1 MGKLKLF
8 VTRYITKIADF
19 FSKILGRLLR
29 IRNGSSV
36 NQSQKKDIIS
46 NFRFAYLLRNIKIK
60 YRLIFSFV
68 VVLAA
73 ALLVTAFFSY
83 RDSSK
88 TLEDTTKAYSIV
100 SMKQTGLVLRN
111 QITTWEQTINDLGVS
126 NELQTTLELDEASD
140 VMIEMQKTRQL
151 SDIVTL
157 RFALKSDI
165 DHFAILY
172 SNGFEKKSEYFSRK
186 IDYDN
191 KVIVENEDNT
201 LKWGLINVKIDNK
214 EQKAL
219 TLYRNVNSIN
229 SGITLA
235 KMVMIPKE
243 NYLAEFFKTMN
254 IGSSQDGN
262 PFPIFILDEN
272 GLVLASRDT
281 DGIFKL
287 YSSTNESKELANKI
301 IGDYATTKAD
311 TNNIDINI
319 DGERSLV
326 TYSIINSN
334 KWSIVSVVPYSH
346 IQKSADA
353 LRTKIINIGVVCII
367 IALLLCI
374 IIALSVSRP
383 LNRLVEAMKK
393 ARNGDLTSAIEADG
407 KDELTEVSRNFN
419 DMLTNIRVLIS
430 NVRDT
435 SKHILQASN
444 EVEMASLNT
453 QSNSETVAVTIEQIS
468 QGALSQATEIQESVN
483 NMETL
488 STGIETVRGDVSH
501 VTSIANNI
509 NGLKESVNSTVSEL
523 INKTKK
529 VSVTTGAISSNIS
542 ELGLNIKE
550 IQKILTIMNNIS
562 EQTNLLA
569 LNAAIEAAR
578 AGEAGRGFS
587 VVANEV
593 KKLAQQS
600 KEFTASIASIV
611 SAISTK
617 AENTVLEASTSGQVV
632 REQVES
638 VKATEQIFETVF
650 RAMED
655 VVSSISNVDNSVDG
669 IMNSKDRVLYSM
681 ESISAVA
688 EESVATTQEITAS
701 AQEQM
706 ASAETLSSQAKKLG
720 ALSDELNVVLSN
732 FIV

>member
-1 MGKLKLF
+1 MGKLKSF
-8 VTRYITKIADF
+8 VTRYITKIVDF
-19 FSKILGRLLR
+19 FSKIVGRLFKL
-29 IRNGSSV
+29 RNGS
-36 NQSQKKDIIS
+36 NENPSQKKNIIS
-46 NFRFAYLLRNIKIK
+46 DFGFAYLLRNIKIK

-100 SMKQTGLVLRN
+100 SMKQTGMVLRN
-111 QITTWEQTINDLGVS
+111 QITTWEQTVNDLGVS
-126 NELQTTLELDEASD
+126 NELQTTLELDETSD

-172 SNGFEKKSEYFSRK
+172 SNGFEKKSEYFARK

-191 KVIVENEDNT
+191 KLILENEENT
-201 LKWGLINVKIDNK
+201 LKWELINVKIDNK
-214 EQKAL
+214 DERAL
-219 TLYRNVNSIN
+219 ALYRNINSIN

-254 IGSSQDGN
+254 IGSSQDGK

-287 YSSTNESKELANKI
+287 YSSTDESKELANKI
-301 IGDYATTKAD
+301 IGDNTTTKVD

-319 DGERSLV
+319 AGERSLV

-334 KWSIVSVVPYSH
+334 KWSIVSVVPYSY

-353 LRTKIINIGVVCII
+353 LRNKIIIIGIVCII
-367 IALLLCI
+367 IALILCI

-383 LNRLVEAMKK
+383 LNRLVDAMKK
-393 ARNGDLTSAIEADG
+393 ARNGDLTTAIEDGG

-435 SKHILQASN
+435 SKHVLQASN
-444 EVEMASLNT
+444 EIEMASQNT
-453 QSNSETVAVTIEQIS
+453 HTSSETVAVTIEQIS
-468 QGALSQATEIQESVN
+468 QGAMNQATEIQDSVN
-483 NMETL
+483 NMEIL
-488 STGIETVRGDVSH
+488 STGIETVRNDVYN
-501 VTSIANNI
+501 VTNIANNI
-509 NGLKESVNSTVSEL
+509 NGLKEAVNSTVSEL
-523 INKTKK
+523 INKTNK
-529 VSVTTGAISSNIS
+529 VSITTGTISSNIN
-542 ELGLNIKE
+542 ELGLNIKQ

-578 AGEAGRGFS
+578 AGDAGRGFS

-600 KEFTASIASIV
+600 KESTASIASIV
-611 SAISTK
+611 SSINTK
-617 AENTVLEASTSGQVV
+617 AENTVSEASTSGQVV
-632 REQVES
+632 SEQVES

-650 RAMED
+650 KAMD
-655 VVSSISNVDNSVDG
+655 KVVSSISNVDNSVDG
-669 IMNSKDRVLYSM
+669 IMNTKDRVLYSM

-688 EESVATTQEITAS
+688 EESVATTQGITAS

-706 ASAETLSSQAKKLG
+706 ASAETLSSQARTLG
-720 ALSDELNVVLSN
+720 ALSEELNVALSK
-732 FIV
+732 FKV

>member
-8 VTRYITKIADF
+8 VTRYVTRIGEF
-19 FSKILGRLLR
+19 FSKIVGRLLKLK
-29 IRNGSSV
+29 NGSNE

-46 NFRFAYLLRNIKIK
+46 NLGFAYLLRNIKIK

-73 ALLVTAFFSY
+73 ALLVTAMFSY
-83 RDSSK
+83 KDSSK

-100 SMKQTGLVLRN
+100 SMKQTGIVLRN
-111 QITTWEQTINDLGVS
+111 QLTTWEQTVNDLGVS

-140 VMIEMQKTRQL
+140 VTIEMQKTRKL

-172 SNGFEKKSEYFSRK
+172 SNDFEKKSQYFSRK

-191 KVIVENEDNT
+191 KIMIDNT
-201 LKWGLINVKIDNK
+201 ENALKWELINVKIDSK
-214 EQKAL
+214 DEKAL
-219 TLYRNVNSIN
+219 SLYKNVNSIN
-229 SGITLA
+229 SGVTLA

-254 IGSSQDGN
+254 IGSSPDGK
-262 PFPIFILDEN
+262 PFPIFVIDES

-281 DGIFKL
+281 DGQFSL
-287 YSSTNESKELANKI
+287 YSSTDETKELANKI
-301 IGDYATTKAD
+301 IGDYSTTKVD
-311 TNNIDINI
+311 TNNIEINI

-326 TYSIINSN
+326 TYSIINSS
-334 KWSIVSVVPYSH
+334 KWSIVSVVPYSY
-346 IQKSADA
+346 IQKSAEA
-353 LRTKIINIGVVCII
+353 LKNKIIIIGAICVLV
-367 IALLLCI
+367 ALLLCI
-374 IIALSVSRP
+374 IIALSVSSP

-393 ARNGDLTSAIEADG
+393 ARNGDLTSAIEDGG

-435 SKHILQASN
+435 SKQVLQASH
-444 EVEMASLNT
+444 EIEMASQNT
-453 QSNSETVAVTIEQIS
+453 HTSSETVAVTIEQIS
-468 QGALSQATEIQESVN
+468 QGAMNQATEIQDSVN
-483 NMETL
+483 NMEIL
-488 STGIETVRGDVSH
+488 STGIETVRNDVSY
-501 VTSIANNI
+501 VTNIANNI
-509 NGLKESVNSTVSEL
+509 NGLKEAVNSTVSEL
-523 INKTKK
+523 INKTSK
-529 VSVTTGAISSNIS
+529 VSITTGNISSNIN
-542 ELGLNIKE
+542 ELGSNIKQ

-578 AGEAGRGFS
+578 AGDAGRGFS

-600 KEFTASIASIV
+600 KESTASIASIV
-611 SAISTK
+611 SAINTK
-617 AENTVLEASTSGQVV
+617 AENTVSEASTSGQVV
-632 REQVES
+632 SEQVES

-650 RAMED
+650 RAMDE
-655 VVSSISNVDNSVDG
+655 VVSSISNVDSSVDG
-669 IMNSKDRVLYSM
+669 IMNTKDRVLYSM

-688 EESVATTQEITAS
+688 EESVATTQGITAS

-706 ASAETLSSQAKKLG
+706 ASAETLSNQAKNLG
-720 ALSDELNVVLSN
+720 TLSDELNSALSR
-732 FIV
+732 FKV

>member
-19 FSKILGRLLR
+19 FSKILGRLLK

-68 VVLAA
+68 VVLAT

-83 RDSSK
+83 KDSSK

-100 SMKQTGLVLRN
+100 SMKQTGIVLKN
-111 QITTWEQTINDLGVS
+111 QLTTWEQTVNDLGVS
-126 NELQTTLELDEASD
+126 NDLQTTLELDESSD
-140 VMIEMQKTRQL
+140 IIIEMQKTREL

-157 RFALKSDI
+157 RFALKPDI
-165 DHFAILY
+165 DHFAVLY
-172 SNGFEKKSEYFSRK
+172 SDGFEKESSFFSRK

-191 KVIVENEDNT
+191 KNIIENKENT
-201 LKWGLINVKIDNK
+201 LKWELMNVKIDNQ

-219 TLYRNVNSIN
+219 TIYKNVNSIS
-229 SGITLA
+229 SGVTIG

-254 IGSSQDGN
+254 IGSNLDGK
-262 PFPIFILDEN
+262 PFPIFILDEK
-272 GLVLASRDT
+272 GTVLASRDME
-281 DGIFKL
+281 GQFQL
-287 YSSTNESKELANKI
+287 FNNNEQTSELAKRI
-301 IGDYATTKAD
+301 VEDYTTKNVD
-311 TNNIDINI
+311 TNNIEANI
-319 DGERSLV
+319 DGENSLV
-326 TYSIINSN
+326 TYSIINTHN
-334 KWSIVSVVPYSH
+334 WSIVSVVPYSY

-353 LRTKIINIGVVCII
+353 LKNKIINIGVVCIL

-383 LNRLVEAMKK
+383 LNRLVDAMKK
-393 ARNGDLTSAIEADG
+393 ARNGDLTSAIEDGG
-407 KDELTEVSRNFN
+407 KDELTEVSNNFN

-435 SKHILQASN
+435 SQHVLQASN
-444 EVEMASLNT
+444 EIEMASQNT
-453 QSNSETVAVTIEQIS
+453 YSSSETVAVTIEQIS
-468 QGALSQATEIQESVN
+468 QGALNQATEIQDSVN

-488 STGIETVRGDVSH
+488 STGIETVRSDVSY

-509 NGLKESVNSTVSEL
+509 NGLKEAVNSTVSEL
-523 INKTKK
+523 INKTNK
-529 VSVTTGAISSNIS
+529 VSITTGTISSNIN

-600 KEFTASIASIV
+600 KESTASIASIV
-611 SAISTK
+611 SAINTK
-617 AENTVLEASTSGQVV
+617 AENTVSEASASGQVV
-632 REQVES
+632 SEQVES

-650 RAMED
+650 KAMDE

-669 IMNSKDRVLYSM
+669 IMNTKDRVLYSM

-688 EESVATTQEITAS
+688 EESVATTQGITAS

-706 ASAETLSSQAKKLG
+706 ASAETLSSQARTLG
-720 ALSDELNVVLSN
+720 ALSEELNVALSK
-732 FIV
+732 FKV